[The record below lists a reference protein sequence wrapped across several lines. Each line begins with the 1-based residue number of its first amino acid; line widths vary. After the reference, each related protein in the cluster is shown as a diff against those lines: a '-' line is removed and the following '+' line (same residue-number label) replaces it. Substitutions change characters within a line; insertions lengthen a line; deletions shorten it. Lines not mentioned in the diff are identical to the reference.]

1 MTWTEI
7 ILFVAVLTIVGL
19 ILYLRGVFEPKV
31 KYGSDRRLLLS
42 DANFLP
48 LLVGFSQSL
57 LTQAHIS
64 GFWSQPD
71 QIYAARLAAI
81 RKAQHIIQFETF
93 FMTPGARANEFAD
106 ALSERASANVHVQ
119 VLVDHSGTF
128 KMSSSYWK
136 RLRAAGVEV
145 RFFHPPKLII
155 PLQYFSRTH
164 RKLLIIDGTV
174 AFIGG
179 MGVSDHWDGDPK
191 IGDRAPWFDCEI
203 RLESDIVPVLRGIFL
218 RHWLYEGGKA
228 SGGHFPLEQS
238 SVEAKSML
246 VVPHDADSKI
256 SSINA
261 LFWFSL
267 QAAQQRI
274 WIASPYF
281 ILDRNTRTAL
291 IQTKKRG
298 VDVRV
303 VTTSARND
311 KPPVYY
317 AARERYRHLLPTG
330 IEIYEYQPSMIHAK
344 LMLVDNDW
352 ISFGSA
358 NFDPRSF
365 YHNDELNLAWFDP
378 DLAPTLEKLLLDA
391 FEKSDRIEWSTWRK
405 RPWWQRLIGQF
416 FLLLRWQL

>member
-7 ILFVAVLTIVGL
+7 ILFVAVLTITWL

-31 KYGSDRRLLLS
+31 KYRSEHRLLLN

-48 LLVGFSQSL
+48 LFVGFSQSL

-64 GFWSQPD
+64 GFWSQPN
-71 QIYAARLAAI
+71 QIYAVRLAAL

-93 FMTPGARANEFAD
+93 FMTPGSRANEFAD
-106 ALSERASANVHVQ
+106 ALIERAIAGVHVQ
-119 VLVDHSGTF
+119 VLVDHYGTH
-128 KMSSSYWK
+128 KISSSYWK

-145 RFFHPPKLII
+145 RFFHPPRLKV
-155 PLQYFSRTH
+155 PLQYLSRTH

-179 MGVSDHWDGDPK
+179 MGVSDNWDGDPK
-191 IGDRAPWFDCEI
+191 IGDRAPWLDCEI
-203 RLESDIVPVLRGIFL
+203 RLENNIVPVLVGIFL

-228 SGGHFPLEQS
+228 SGGYFPPLS
-238 SVEAKSML
+238 SDQAKSML

-281 ILDRNTRTAL
+281 ILDLNTCTAL
-291 IQTKKRG
+291 IQAKKRG
-298 VDVRV
+298 VDVRI

-317 AARERYRHLLPTG
+317 ASRERYQHLLPAG
-330 IEIYEYQPSMIHAK
+330 ISIYEHQPSMIHAK
-344 LMLVDNDW
+344 LMLVDHNW

-365 YHNDELNLAWFDP
+365 YHNDELNLAWFAS
-378 DLAPTLEKLLLDA
+378 DLAPTLEKFFLDA
-391 FEKSDRIEWSTWRK
+391 FEKSDCIESSSWRK
-405 RPWWQRLIGQF
+405 RPWWQKLIGRC

>member
-7 ILFVAVLTIVGL
+7 ILFVAVLTIAWL

-31 KYGSDRRLLLS
+31 KYRSDYRILLHDPS
-42 DANFLP
+42 FLP
-48 LLVGFSQSL
+48 LFIGFSQSL

-81 RKAQHIIQFETF
+81 REAQHIIQFETF
-93 FMTPGARANEFAD
+93 FMTPGTRANEFAD
-106 ALSERASANVHVQ
+106 ALIERAIAGVRVH
-119 VLVDHSGTF
+119 VLVDHSGTL

-136 RLRAAGVEV
+136 RLRTAGVEV
-145 RFFHPPKLII
+145 RFFHPPKLKM
-155 PLQYFSRTH
+155 PLQYLSRTH
-164 RKLLIIDGTV
+164 RKLLIIDGTI
-174 AFIGG
+174 AFTGG
-179 MGVSDHWDGDPK
+179 AGVSDNWDGDPK

-203 RLESDIVPVLRGIFL
+203 RLENDIVPVLVGIFR

-228 SGGHFPLEQS
+228 TGGYFPPEQS
-238 SVEAKSML
+238 SVEAKPML

-261 LFWFSL
+261 LIWFSL

-291 IQTKKRG
+291 IQAKKRG

-311 KPPVYY
+311 KPSVYY
-317 AARERYRHLLPTG
+317 AVRECYRYFLPTG

-344 LMLVDNDW
+344 LMLVDQDW

-365 YHNDELNLAWFDP
+365 YHNDELNLAWFDS
-378 DLAPTLEKLLLDA
+378 DLAPTIEKLLLEA
-391 FEKSDRIEWSTWRK
+391 FEKSKRIEQSSWRN
-405 RPWWQRLIGQF
+405 RPWRQRLIGRC

>member
-1 MTWTEI
+1 MTWIEI
-7 ILFVAVLTIVGL
+7 ILVVAVLAIAWL

-31 KYGSDRRLLLS
+31 KYCSDYRILL
-42 DANFLP
+42 DDPNFLP
-48 LLVGFSQSL
+48 LFVGFSQSL

-71 QIYAARLAAI
+71 QIYAVRIAAI
-81 RKAQHIIQFETF
+81 RQAQHIIQFETF
-93 FMTPGARANEFAD
+93 FMTPGTRANEFAD
-106 ALSERASANVHVQ
+106 ALIERAIAGVRVE
-119 VLVDHSGTF
+119 VLADHSGTL

-136 RLRAAGVEV
+136 QLREAGIEI
-145 RFFHPPKLII
+145 RFFHPPRLRM
-155 PLQYFSRTH
+155 PLQYLNRTH

-174 AFIGG
+174 AFTGG
-179 MGVSDHWDGDPK
+179 MGVSDDFDGNPK

-203 RLESDIVPVLRGIFL
+203 RLENNIVPVLVGIFR

-228 SGGHFPLEQS
+228 TGGYFPPEQPS
-238 SVEAKSML
+238 IEAKPML

-261 LFWFSL
+261 LIWFSL

-281 ILDRNTRTAL
+281 ILDLNTRTAL
-291 IQTKKRG
+291 IRAKKRG

-311 KPPVYY
+311 KHSVYY
-317 AARERYRHLLPTG
+317 AVRERYRYFLPTG

-344 LMLVDNDW
+344 LMLVDQDW

-378 DLAPTLEKLLLDA
+378 DLASIVEKLLLDA
-391 FEKSDRIEWSTWRK
+391 FEKSKRIEWSSWRN
-405 RPWWQRLIGQF
+405 RPWWQKLIGRCS
-416 FLLLRWQL
+416 LLLRWQL